1 MKTTQA
7 KSNCQ
12 RYLTIG
18 QLSKK
23 LALKTYTLRYWE
35 SEVQYFQPLYVE
47 GRRFYDEKQVKIAK
61 NLKDLIINK
70 GLTVKSASQ
79 SIRSLSLGKNKKLS
93 MNPNVRDELLDILS
107 SLSNIVSFPKE
118 DRV

>member
-1 MKTTQA
+1 MKIAQT
-7 KSNCQ
+7 KSKHQ

-47 GRRFYDEKQVKIAK
+47 GRRFYDEKQVKIAET
-61 NLKDLIINK
+61 LKDLIIVK

-79 SIRSLSLGKNKKLS
+79 AARSVAVEKAKTMPANSNLKN
-93 MNPNVRDELLDILS
+93 ELMDILS
-107 SLSNIVSFPKE
+107 SLSSIIGSPLE
-118 DRV
+118 DRI